1 MFTAMCQIIG
11 TDLDFQGKQKEIKIY
26 NKERTLKVFSFIL
39 NVTNSQNT
47 VMLSNTMKNITL
59 CLVKS
64 KN

>member
-26 NKERTLKVFSFIL
+26 NKERTLKVFFFIL